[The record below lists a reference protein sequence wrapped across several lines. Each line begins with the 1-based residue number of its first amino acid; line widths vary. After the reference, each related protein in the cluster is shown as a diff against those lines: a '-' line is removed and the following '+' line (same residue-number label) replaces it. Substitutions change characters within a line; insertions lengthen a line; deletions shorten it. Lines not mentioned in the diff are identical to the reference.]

1 MRRITLTTIAIL
13 AVLALGSLQLGAQ
26 EAPTKIVFV
35 DAQAAINL
43 HPSGQE
49 AEQLQQMAREEIS
62 ELRTQIDTLAQK
74 ARGGQQLTP
83 EEAERYSAL
92 ITTLEAV
99 QQRYQ
104 ADIAEAVGPAIEAV
118 NEIIRGIAQEN
129 GYTIV
134 MDITQAAN
142 GLVVYAQ
149 EGLDITEQV
158 LARVEAQFGGDGG

>member
-1 MRRITLTTIAIL
+1 MRRITLTFIALI

-35 DAQAAINL
+35 DAQAAINV
-43 HPSGQE
+43 HPSGADAQE
-49 AEQLQQMAREEIS
+49 LQEMAREEIS
-62 ELRTQIDTLAQK
+62 ELRTEIDALAQK
-74 ARGGQQLTP
+74 ARGGEQLTP
-83 EEAERYSAL
+83 SEAERYSAL
-92 ITTLEAV
+92 ITTVEAV

-104 ADIAEAVGPAIEAV
+104 RDIAEAVGPAIEAV
-118 NEIIRGIAQEN
+118 NEIIRSIAQEN

-149 EGLDITEQV
+149 DGLDITPQV
-158 LARVEAQFGGDGG
+158 LEQVEAQFGAEGN

>member
-1 MRRITLTTIAIL
+1 MRRLTLTSLVVL

-35 DAQAAINL
+35 DAQAAINV
-43 HPSGQE
+43 HPAGQE
-49 AEQLQQMAREEIS
+49 AEQLQQQARQEID
-62 ELRTQIDTLAQK
+62 ELRSQIDALAEQ
-74 ARGGQQLTP
+74 ARGGQQLSP

-104 ADIAEAVGPAIEAV
+104 QDIADTVAPAIEAV
-118 NEIIRGIAQEN
+118 NAIIRDIAQAN

-134 MDITQAAN
+134 MDIAQASG

-149 EGLDITEQV
+149 EGLDITQQV
-158 LARVEAQFGGDGG
+158 LDQVRAQTGQ